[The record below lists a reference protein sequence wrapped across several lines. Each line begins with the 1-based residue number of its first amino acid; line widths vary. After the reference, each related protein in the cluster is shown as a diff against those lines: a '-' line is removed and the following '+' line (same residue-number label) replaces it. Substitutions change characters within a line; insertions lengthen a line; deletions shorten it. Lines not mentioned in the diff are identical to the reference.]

1 MTKNKSSSV
10 SGSQIFSSAMRGSR
24 LSSAEANQTITV
36 SANRAFSG
44 VGGSP
49 RPRSSR
55 SSSHRLISAVVN
67 R

>member
-1 MTKNKSSSV
+1 MMKNSSSSV
-10 SGSQIFSSAMRGSR
+10 SGSQTFSSAMRGSR

-36 SANRAFSG
+36 SASSEFKG
-44 VGGSP
+44 VGGKP